1 MVVGCGSWE
10 KVVNSPGATICC
22 MPACLLACLLLLFC
36 RERFIPVHSNR
47 VAFVILVVG
56 WLAQAGVP
64 GLKCRR
70 RRTIASSSSSFNV
83 DGCHYCAA
91 LSISRSF
98 FLLSSAMFVSHKFPH
113 SISIEFRC
121 TLRCARCCLLS
132 LDAQFRLLF
141 FGLSVS
147 IYSWLSLALGDEPS
161 SLLSFGAVYATMRES

>member
-1 MVVGCGSWE
+1 MVGCGSWE

-64 GLKCRR
+64 GLMCRR

-121 TLRCARCCLLS
+121 TLRCARCCLLTHN
-132 LDAQFRLLF
+132 
-141 FGLSVS
+141 SV
-147 IYSWLSLALGDEPS
+147 YCSLAYLYPSTHCYHSHWVYYSDEPS